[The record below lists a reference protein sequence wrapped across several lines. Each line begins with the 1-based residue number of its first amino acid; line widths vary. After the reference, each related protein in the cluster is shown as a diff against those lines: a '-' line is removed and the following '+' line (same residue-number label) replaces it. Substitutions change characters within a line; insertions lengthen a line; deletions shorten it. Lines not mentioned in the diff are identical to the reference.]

1 MESRDAVF
9 DPGPGGSG
17 EAEIRRLAGKYEL
30 DLLVLLGS
38 YGTKHFVP
46 GRSDIDIAF
55 LSREKLRTDD
65 YLQLMMDLS
74 ALFQHERLDLIDLG
88 KASGL
93 LKYEVA
99 AKGRLLFHCR
109 EGYFER
115 YRLYCLRYYY
125 DTAKFRLLKREY
137 FQEQLGALQDEQ
149 SIS

>member
-1 MESRDAVF
+1 METGDAVF
-9 DPGPGGSG
+9 DPSAVGSG
-17 EAEIRRLAGKYEL
+17 ETEIRRLAGKYEL

-38 YGTKHFVP
+38 YGTKHFTP

-55 LSREKLRTDD
+55 LSRKELRSDG

-74 ALFQHERLDLIDLG
+74 ALFQYERLDLIDLG

-93 LKYEVA
+93 IKYEVA
-99 AKGRLLFHCR
+99 AKGRLLFHIR

-125 DTAKFRLLKREY
+125 DTAKFRLLKREQ
-137 FQEQLGALQDEQ
+137 FQERLGALKDE
-149 SIS
+149 